1 MVAQG
6 RDEAAEASAL
16 IDEWIEP
23 DPYRSGAADV
33 RIREY
38 GVHVW
43 ALIGY
48 MPSATW
54 DAEEVAR
61 AYDIPVDAA
70 RAAHAYYA
78 RHTAVIEARIDA
90 NRP

>member
-6 RDEAAEASAL
+6 RDEAVEASAL
-16 IDEWIEP
+16 IDAWIEP
-23 DPYRSGAADV
+23 DPYRSGKAEARV
-33 RIREY
+33 REY

-43 ALIGY
+43 ALIGH
-48 MPSATW
+48 MPIATW

-61 AYDIPVDAA
+61 AYAIPIDAA

-78 RHTAVIEARIDA
+78 RHAAVIEARIEA
-90 NRP
+90 NVA

>member
-6 RDEAAEASAL
+6 RDETTEASAL
-16 IDEWIEP
+16 IDAWIEL
-23 DPYRSGAADV
+23 DPRRRGAANV

-38 GVHVW
+38 CVHVW
-43 ALIGY
+43 ALIGH
-48 MPSATW
+48 MPSETW
-54 DAEEVAR
+54 DAEEVAH

-78 RHTAVIEARIDA
+78 RHATVIEARIDA
-90 NRP
+90 NRA

>member
-6 RDEAAEASAL
+6 RDEATEARAL
-16 IDEWIEP
+16 IDAWIEP
-23 DPYRSGAADV
+23 DPYRPGAGDV
-33 RIREY
+33 RLREY

-43 ALIGY
+43 ALIGH
-48 MPSATW
+48 MPSARW
-54 DAEEVAR
+54 NAEEVAR
-61 AYDIPVDAA
+61 AYAIPVDAA

-90 NRP
+90 NVA